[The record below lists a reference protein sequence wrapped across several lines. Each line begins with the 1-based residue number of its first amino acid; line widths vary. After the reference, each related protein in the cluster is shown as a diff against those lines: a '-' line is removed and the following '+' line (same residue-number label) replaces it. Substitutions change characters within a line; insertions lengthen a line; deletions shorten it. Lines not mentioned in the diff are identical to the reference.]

1 MGHCTSGLEPSWT
14 NLNTPGGPGSPTTP
28 QNSHFL
34 QKLTQLTILRSSLVK
49 DEMVWKQCFSVI
61 LMYIFGWRSG
71 TFAAHSPM
79 IILKIIE
86 NSQNGHFVFFWLTPP
101 TLRFISEKFFKYKK
115 CSYCTE
121 WWSYIIRS
129 PPGGF
134 GGQLNFHPIPPLT
147 AHCVLVWGVGVSMSS
162 SCDGASPS
170 HHCHI
175 PGHLFMT
182 CLCCCSGG
190 KAQACRFSQ

>member
-1 MGHCTSGLEPSWT
+1 MGSVCALLVVWNHLGPTWT
-14 NLNTPGGPGSPTTP
+14 PLGALGARQSPKIAIFF
-28 QNSHFL
+28 QEL
-34 QKLTQLTILRSSLVK
+34 AQLPNLRSSLVK

-61 LMYIFGWRSG
+61 LMYIIGWRSG
-71 TFAAHSPM
+71 TFAAHTPM
-79 IILKIIE
+79 TTLKVSE
-86 NSQNGHFVFFWLTPP
+86 YSQNGHFGGFWPTPP

-147 AHCVLVWGVGVSMSS
+147 AHCVYIYG
-162 SCDGASPS
+162 
-170 HHCHI
+170 
-175 PGHLFMT
+175 
-182 CLCCCSGG
+182 
-190 KAQACRFSQ
+190 